1 MPPPRFFRPWLYP
14 RIALALAAHMLPSG
28 RHYSGSYAPS
38 APTGRPE
45 RSSGGTA
52 KAARHQP
59 QMNLDMAIASHLRH
73 YKQLQ
78 QRHEAQKTKTESIAL
93 RKDWLTAQKRASYQ
107 SEYDRIRGLLSQTIL
122 PDGAKRLKE
131 RETELK
137 GLGIAGPSI
146 MV

>member
-1 MPPPRFFRPWLYP
+1 
-14 RIALALAAHMLPSG
+14 MLPSG
-28 RHYSGSYAPS
+28 RHY
-38 APTGRPE
+38 
-45 RSSGGTA
+45 GTA

-122 PDGAKRLKE
+122 PAGAKRLQE
-131 RETELK
+131 RESELK
-137 GLGIAGPSI
+137 GLGITGPSI